1 MGKDQPAYGK
11 TGLMAGQRR
20 YAAQFP
26 AAFRRAPRRG
36 LTPMAL
42 LVWTSVD
49 RLLPSAVK
57 IAATVETRRR

>member
-1 MGKDQPAYGK
+1 MGKGRPAYGE
-11 TGLMAGQRR
+11 TGLRAGQRR

-26 AAFRRAPRRG
+26 AAFRGARRRG

-42 LVWTSVD
+42 LVWTSVG

>member
-1 MGKDQPAYGK
+1 
-11 TGLMAGQRR
+11 MAGQRR

-26 AAFRRAPRRG
+26 AAFRGARRRG